1 MNNFCHALTDSLR
14 KGFEIKVDV
23 FVLKKKKIVRM
34 YLMKPLVSYKFFK
47 EMIKFIKFFWYLRQR
62 FYPGYFFVHP
72 KLNQSLKWGF
82 DYIIIG
88 NNRYKLKKNMAT
100 LLDRV
105 FEQME
110 SSLMH
115 KFPCYIVKVS
125 QVKGSFFVLIRKP
138 GRNFK

>member
-14 KGFEIKVDV
+14 KRFEIEVDV
-23 FVLKKKKIVRM
+23 FALKKKKIVRM
-34 YLMKPLVSYKFFK
+34 YLMKPLVLYKFIK
-47 EMIKFIKFFWYLRQR
+47 EMRKFIKFFRYLRQK

-72 KLNQSLKWGF
+72 KLNQSLKWRF

-88 NNRYKLKKNMAT
+88 NNRYKFKKNMDD
-100 LLDRV
+100 LLHRV

-110 SSLMH
+110 SSLMR

>member
-1 MNNFCHALTDSLR
+1 MS
-14 KGFEIKVDV
+14 
-23 FVLKKKKIVRM
+23 
-34 YLMKPLVSYKFFK
+34 LMKPLVSYKFFN
-47 EMIKFIKFFWYLRQR
+47 EIIQFIKIFWYHRQK
-62 FYPGYFFVHP
+62 FYPGYFFIYP
-72 KLNQSLKWGF
+72 RLNQSLKWRF

-88 NNRYKLKKNMAT
+88 NNRYKFKKNMDD
-100 LLDRV
+100 LLHRV

-110 SSLMH
+110 SSLIR